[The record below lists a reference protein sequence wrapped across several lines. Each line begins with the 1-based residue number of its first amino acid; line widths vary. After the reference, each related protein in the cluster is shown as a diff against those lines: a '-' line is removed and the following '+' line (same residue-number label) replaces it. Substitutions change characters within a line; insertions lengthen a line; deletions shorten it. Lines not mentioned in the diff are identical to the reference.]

1 MSTHTIKGYPSV
13 LRLFRPPDSRY
24 WHVRLFNNGKMYKK
38 TTKKE
43 VRKDAEK
50 VAKEWYVDKQ
60 IILRASGSLD
70 SVPVF
75 DHFAQLVFTESAS
88 RIKRGERSD
97 RLVKDEKHIYEKNV
111 KEFFGYRLVN
121 EINYKLL
128 EEFVNKLTT
137 RGLASASIKR
147 IMSFIMKTLKMA
159 MRSDQLDKLP
169 LFPTV
174 SLKQEVRGWFSME
187 DYTRLRNAARDLVYS
202 TEREDVALKRVR
214 GTRIDMEIRFFII
227 FMVNT
232 FLRPSDVKQLQH
244 KHIEVV
250 RDKQRN
256 RYLRINTPFSKT
268 SNTPIISMAVGVEVY
283 KRLCDFQVDKGF
295 GKEEDFIFLPQYSED
310 RGFALEMLRRQ
321 FNVVMK
327 FAGMKSTV
335 SGQNRTIYSLRH
347 TAIMLR
353 LIKGDNV
360 DLLTLARNARTSV
373 EMIDRFYARHLTAE
387 MNLEKF
393 QSVRGR

>member
-1 MSTHTIKGYPSV
+1 MSTHTIKGYPTV

-24 WHVRLFNNGKMYKK
+24 WHVRLFHNGKMYKK

-50 VAKEWYVDKQ
+50 VAKEWYIDKQ

-88 RIKRGERSD
+88 RVKRGERSD

-111 KEFFGYRLVN
+111 KESFGYRLVN

-128 EEFVNKLTT
+128 EEFVNKLTA

-187 DYTRLRNAARDLVYS
+187 EYIKLRNAARELVYS
-202 TEREDVALKRVR
+202 TEPAHVALKRVR
-214 GTRIDMEIRFFII
+214 GTRIDMEI
-227 FMVNT
+227 
-232 FLRPSDVKQLQH
+232 
-244 KHIEVV
+244 
-250 RDKQRN
+250 
-256 RYLRINTPFSKT
+256 
-268 SNTPIISMAVGVEVY
+268 
-283 KRLCDFQVDKGF
+283 
-295 GKEEDFIFLPQYSED
+295 
-310 RGFALEMLRRQ
+310 
-321 FNVVMK
+321 
-327 FAGMKSTV
+327 
-335 SGQNRTIYSLRH
+335 
-347 TAIMLR
+347 
-353 LIKGDNV
+353 
-360 DLLTLARNARTSV
+360 
-373 EMIDRFYARHLTAE
+373 
-387 MNLEKF
+387 
-393 QSVRGR
+393 

>member
-1 MSTHTIKGYPSV
+1 MCSSD
-13 LRLFRPPDSRY
+13 L
-24 WHVRLFNNGKMYKK
+24 
-38 TTKKE
+38 TKKE

-214 GTRIDMEIRFFII
+214 GTRIDMEMR
-227 FMVNT
+227 
-232 FLRPSDVKQLQH
+232 
-244 KHIEVV
+244 
-250 RDKQRN
+250 
-256 RYLRINTPFSKT
+256 
-268 SNTPIISMAVGVEVY
+268 
-283 KRLCDFQVDKGF
+283 
-295 GKEEDFIFLPQYSED
+295 
-310 RGFALEMLRRQ
+310 
-321 FNVVMK
+321 
-327 FAGMKSTV
+327 
-335 SGQNRTIYSLRH
+335 
-347 TAIMLR
+347 
-353 LIKGDNV
+353 
-360 DLLTLARNARTSV
+360 
-373 EMIDRFYARHLTAE
+373 
-387 MNLEKF
+387 
-393 QSVRGR
+393 